1 MTVTTFYCVD
11 DGCPNETISLLA
23 EACVARD
30 VTYEVVEAQ
39 SFRFESQTRARA
51 GDLLFRPA
59 VSMAATRVEQFLYD
73 EGVATLYQEP
83 HDIWFGAIASPLHH
97 QRMGVPIPRTFF
109 CTTAD
114 RSILRSYVERLGGFP
129 VVVKLQG
136 YSGGLGVIRSDSWE
150 SLFPLIEYL
159 VHQGSAPLL
168 CSYVP
173 DAVHWRVVVVGDQ
186 AIASYRNTKELDDF
200 RTYAGTDL
208 VDYPEEVPKRLG
220 ELAVR
225 ATSVLRRELGGVDI
239 LEHASG
245 RLYVLEANFPCYF
258 AQAQLVR
265 GTDIAGVIVEHLLC
279 KAARLNAG

>member
-1 MTVTTFYCVD
+1 VD
-11 DGCPNETISLLA
+11 DGCPAETISLLA

-30 VTYEVVEAQ
+30 VNYEVVDAT
-39 SFRFESQTRARA
+39 SFLFESDARARA

-59 VSMAATRVEQFLYD
+59 VSMAAMRVEQFLYD

-83 HDIWFGAIASPLHH
+83 HDIWFGAIGSPLHH

-109 CTTAD
+109 CTTTN
-114 RSILRSYVERLGGFP
+114 RSILRSFVERLGGFP
-129 VVVKLQG
+129 VVLKLQG
-136 YSGGLGVIRSDSWE
+136 HSGGLGVIRSDSWE
-150 SLFPLIEYL
+150 SLFPLVEYV
-159 VHQGSAPLL
+159 VHQGSTPLL
-168 CSYVP
+168 CAYVP
-173 DAVHWRVVVVGDQ
+173 KAVHWRVVVVGDS
-186 AIASYRNTKELDDF
+186 AVAAYRNTQETDDF

-208 VDYPEEVPKRLG
+208 EDYPEEVPTALG

-225 ATSVLRRELGGVDI
+225 ATSVLHRELGGVDI

-265 GTDIAGVIVEHLLC
+265 GTDIAGAIVEHLLC
-279 KAARLNAG
+279 KAASL